1 MSKTTAEFDMCSIS
15 AVTEKLQMGIHV
27 ENGGLYTMKMS
38 EILFKRRN
46 NKWKDIP
53 DYIRN

>member
-1 MSKTTAEFDMCSIS
+1 MCSIS

-46 NKWKDIP
+46 NKWKDI
-53 DYIRN
+53 RNNVLASY